1 MSETFSFRHRI
12 AYGCYLFMG
21 LIGVVAFLD
30 EMQLIPLSSD
40 TIIAGSMLAAMFL
53 IVVVPT
59 ALILSLIL
67 RKDLVLLFLAG
78 FTVGFPLALLLAASI
93 SPQNQSIAW
102 LYIVPYVCL
111 LVVVPVIR
119 FFRNDSR

>member
-1 MSETFSFRHRI
+1 
-12 AYGCYLFMG
+12 MG

-30 EMQLIPLSSD
+30 EMELIPLSSD
-40 TIIAGSMLAAMFL
+40 AIIAGSMLAAMFL

-78 FTVGFPLALLLAASI
+78 FTAGFPLALLLAASI